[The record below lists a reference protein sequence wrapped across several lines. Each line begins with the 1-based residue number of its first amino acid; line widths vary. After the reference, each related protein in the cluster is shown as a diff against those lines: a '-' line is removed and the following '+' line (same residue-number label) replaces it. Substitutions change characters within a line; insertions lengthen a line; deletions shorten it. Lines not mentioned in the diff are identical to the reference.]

1 MSKYITILLA
11 LGLGFGIIAHG
22 QVAKKPSIMVVPSD
36 NWCTQNNFMQSY
48 EVYGSTMSVPDY
60 RKALQNSS
68 DLLLVIS
75 TINKMFI
82 DRGFPLKVLER
93 QLKSLEEQ
101 QARDAMTMSK
111 TGAALNQSPVDAL
124 KNVAKADIILQMGYS
139 INQNGPEKS
148 VTLILSGYDAYTD
161 KSIAEGSGTG
171 DPSFAAELPI
181 LLEEAVLNYIDGF
194 TGQLQG
200 HFDRIVAE
208 GREIRVDVRTWDSW
222 EYDLEEELGDDE
234 LSYEIED
241 WFYENT
247 VNGVFSVVDQSAN
260 MMRIED
266 VRIPLFIT
274 DDKGREKAVDAR
286 RWAKG
291 LQKWLRNEYEIEA
304 KVEGLG
310 LGKVQVTLGEK

>member
-1 MSKYITILLA
+1 M
-11 LGLGFGIIAHG
+11 
-22 QVAKKPSIMVVPSD
+22 
-36 NWCTQNNFMQSY
+36 
-48 EVYGSTMSVPDY
+48 
-60 RKALQNSS
+60 
-68 DLLLVIS
+68 
-75 TINKMFI
+75 
-82 DRGFPLKVLER
+82 
-93 QLKSLEEQ
+93 
-101 QARDAMTMSK
+101 
-111 TGAALNQSPVDAL
+111 DAL

-161 KSIAEGSGTG
+161 KSIAEDQALG
-171 DPSFAAELPI
+171 PSFAAELPI

-194 TGQLQG
+194 TGQLQS
-200 HFDRIVAE
+200 HFDRTVAE

-234 LSYEIED
+234 LGYEIED

-260 MMRIED
+260 MMRIEE

-286 RWAKG
+286 R
-291 LQKWLRNEYEIEA
+291 
-304 KVEGLG
+304 
-310 LGKVQVTLGEK
+310 